1 VWVNGQNGQQQQGL
15 AMTAHIDNIN
25 QEFIAELKECAK
37 LLTEKL
43 QSNQFEEA
51 SELIQT
57 ITHTRDQHIFQSVG
71 KLTRGLHDA
80 IVNFHVD
87 VDLSN
92 EPPQV
97 ENSDIHD
104 ASDRLQYVIDLTQ
117 KAADKTMDMVDQAVP
132 IAMNLGQEASA
143 LRDEWARLKRREM
156 TPNEFRE
163 LYERI
168 DGFLKQM
175 VIGTT
180 QLNENFQN
188 IVLEQGFQD
197 LTGQVLKKVIGLIRD
212 VEQDLVSLVRM
223 AGQVE
228 EITGLGN
235 DKEIIEHDKE
245 IYTKRKMEAEGPQ
258 VHAADRKD
266 VVSSQDEVDD
276 LLSSLGF

>member
-1 VWVNGQNGQQQQGL
+1 
-15 AMTAHIDNIN
+15 MTAQIDNIN
-25 QEFIAELKECAK
+25 EEFISELKECAK
-37 LLTEKL
+37 LLAEKL

-87 VDLSN
+87 VDLSS
-92 EPPQV
+92 EQPQV
-97 ENSDIHD
+97 EKSDIHD
-104 ASDRLQYVIDLTQ
+104 ASDRLNYVIDLTQ
-117 KAADKTMDMVDQAVP
+117 KAADKTMDMVDQAAP
-132 IAMNLGQEASA
+132 IAINLGQEASA

-156 TPNEFRE
+156 SPNEFRD

-168 DGFLKQM
+168 DGFLGQM

-180 QLNENFQN
+180 QLNESFQN
-188 IVLEQGFQD
+188 IILEQGFQD
-197 LTGQVLKKVIGLIRD
+197 LTGQVLKRVIGLIKD
-212 VEQDLVSLVRM
+212 VEKDLVSLVRM

-228 EITGLGN
+228 EITGLG
-235 DKEIIEHDKE
+235 DEKELIEHDKE
-245 IYTKRKMEAEGPQ
+245 IFTKRKTEAEGPQ

-266 VVSSQDEVDD
+266 VVASQDDVDD

>member
-1 VWVNGQNGQQQQGL
+1 
-15 AMTAHIDNIN
+15 MTADINNIN